1 MTLPVKG
8 GKVSSLFLGDGVGDG
23 YFVSGFMELWDKE
36 YENFLL
42 NGGQAKSFSGTVQG
56 DE

>member
-42 NGGQAKSFSGTVQG
+42 NGGQAKSFFWNCAGR
-56 DE
+56 